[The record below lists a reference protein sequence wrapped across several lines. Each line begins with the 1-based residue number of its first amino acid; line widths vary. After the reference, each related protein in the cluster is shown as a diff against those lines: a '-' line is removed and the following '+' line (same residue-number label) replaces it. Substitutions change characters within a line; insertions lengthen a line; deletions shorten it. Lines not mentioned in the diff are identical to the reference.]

1 MLACSSARVI
11 LLSYVGMQS
20 KSPTDLSKYD
30 VTAREQA
37 VLDYAL
43 QEEAAG
49 EPMVEERVSVADAR
63 GGALQLEISSE
74 RDTTRLLFISRDT
87 SLLNQTTQ
95 SLDGYLNLSDVFDE
109 VHIVILQPGILT
121 KNPVLRVAD
130 NVWLYVASAKHAW
143 LTPLVALE
151 LIKNHLQF
159 AGGFRPD
166 LIVARDPFECALV
179 AYLAGRWYDRPTQVH
194 VLTDFLSPPTPG
206 KEPLTWW
213 QKRLA
218 YFLVPRFLSVRTN
231 TDLLLQKITK
241 KFPHSI
247 DAATLPRFRDV
258 RPVSALPTATI
269 KNIYRQF
276 SVIVLYVGDFS
287 HGGLAYQAIDMS
299 RELLRNPRVG
309 LVMVGDGPA
318 RNECIKRVE
327 LMGYKTQVVFEK
339 RVDDSALYV
348 RTADMLIVP
357 DTTTESDE
365 VIMQAAAYGL
375 PMVMA
380 RTPLRA
386 DLFID
391 GESAF
396 LFEVKNISEAA
407 GKLGRLLNENNLRRI
422 FSDAVQ
428 YIAETR
434 LHDDP
439 LVYREAFRASIEEA
453 ILVAAEQSEIQTGT

>member
-1 MLACSSARVI
+1 
-11 LLSYVGMQS
+11 MQS
-20 KSPTDLSKYD
+20 KSPNDLSKYD
-30 VTAREQA
+30 VTTRQQA
-37 VLDYAL
+37 VLDYVL
-43 QEEAAG
+43 QEGGVG
-49 EPMVEERVSVADAR
+49 EPMIEDRVSVADAR
-63 GGALQLEISSE
+63 DGAMQLEISTD
-74 RDTTRLLFISRDT
+74 RNTTRLLFISRDT
-87 SLLNQTTQ
+87 SLLNQTKQ

-143 LTPLVALE
+143 LTPIVALE
-151 LIKNHLQF
+151 LIKNHLFF

-179 AYLAGRWYDRPTQVH
+179 AYLVGRWYDRPTQVH
-194 VLTDFLSPPTPG
+194 VLVDFLSPATPE
-206 KEPLTWW
+206 KESLAWW

-218 YFLVPRFLSVRTN
+218 HVLVPRFQSIRTN
-231 TDLLLQKITK
+231 TDQLLQKITK

-258 RPVSALPTATI
+258 RPVSDISVATI

-309 LVMVGDGPA
+309 LVMIGDGPT
-318 RNECIKRVE
+318 RNECIKRAE

-339 RVDDSALYV
+339 RVDDIALYLH
-348 RTADMLIVP
+348 TADMLIVP
-357 DTTTESDE
+357 DTTTEGDE
-365 VIMQAAAYGL
+365 VVMQAAAYGL
-375 PMVMA
+375 PMVVA
-380 RTPLRA
+380 QTPLRA

-396 LFEVKNISEAA
+396 LFEAKNISEAA
-407 GKLGRLLNENNLRRI
+407 GKLGRLLNENNLRHI
-422 FSDAVQ
+422 FSEAVHE
-428 YIAETR
+428 IAETR

-439 LVYREAFRASIEEA
+439 VVYREAFRASIEEA
-453 ILVAAEQSEIQTGT
+453 ILVAAEQS